1 MKQIITLLFAALPLI
16 SFSQSDPREFN
27 HGTCIVKYLDNNDN
41 IKYYLTWSSS
51 YPDGWEHDIY
61 KSKIYFDT
69 NGNLVT
75 ETPDQVFINTN
86 EAQEPVNSVIN
97 SDNNYMLTVWEDGSG
112 ANAPNVSGQI
122 NLPDGTIIKQN
133 WIIAGGSG
141 SQHSAYTSHL
151 SDKFLIFYADEAPP
165 STGGAVVKAKVINDT
180 TGNELQTIN
189 LTPNNEDHW
198 WPVSVSNSDNT
209 KTLVVWGND
218 GYSVRGT
225 VLKDNSGIIEEV
237 GTQQDYL
244 TNTQQYYYQVTWL
257 DHISKFLLIARNG
270 ANNNITDESKICLI
284 DTLGNIT
291 NSKLVNGGILREAKM
306 IAKWSA
312 NHQSYS
318 IFYPSGTNSLT
329 QIFINSTGTI
339 SSTSNQ
345 ITNLPELS
353 NIQWP
358 STGIWAEF
366 IENTNGNDLFG
377 NDYIALFIM
386 NDIKSNNIIK
396 IPVRLDAELIT
407 SLSLVDTN
415 NTEFQIYPNPC
426 KNSIYFSDEYLGLD
440 YIIYSTNGKVITK
453 NTVTNN
459 SVDISFLENGNYLI
473 YFKTKTFKITKIN

>member
-1 MKQIITLLFAALPLI
+1 MKTLKCSLNRIKKIKINNLQNYLHMKQIITLLFATLPFI
-16 SFSQSDPREFN
+16 SFSQNTSDPREFN
-27 HGTCIVKYLDNNDN
+27 HGTCIVKYLDNNN
-41 IKYYLTWSSS
+41 NKYYLTWSSS
-51 YPDGWEHDIY
+51 YPGGWEHNIY
-61 KSKIYFDT
+61 NSKIYFDT

-75 ETPDQVFINTN
+75 ETPDQVSINDN

-97 SDNNYMLTVWEDGSG
+97 HNNNYMLSVWEDGSG
-112 ANAPNVSGQI
+112 TDAPNVKGRI
-122 NLPDGTIIKQN
+122 NLPGAVNAIKEN
-133 WIIAGGSG
+133 WTIAGGNG

-151 SDKFLIFYADEAPP
+151 SNRFLIFYADEQAP
-165 STGGAVVKAKVINDT
+165 TGVTLAGAVVKAKVINDI
-180 TGNELQTIN
+180 TGESNPLLPIN
-189 LTPNNEDHW
+189 LTPNDEDNW

-209 KTLVVWGND
+209 RTLVVWGD
-218 GYSVRGT
+218 GNSVKGT
-225 VLKDNSGIIEEV
+225 VLKDNSGNIQM
-237 GTQQDYL
+237 TSLQQVYL

-270 ANNNITDESKICLI
+270 ADNNITDESKICLI

-329 QIFINSTGTI
+329 QIFIDSTGTI

-377 NDYIALFIM
+377 NDHIALFIM
-386 NDIKSNNIIK
+386 NDTNSNDIVK
-396 IPVRLDAELIT
+396 IPVRLR
-407 SLSLVDTN
+407 
-415 NTEFQIYPNPC
+415 F
-426 KNSIYFSDEYLGLD
+426 
-440 YIIYSTNGKVITK
+440 
-453 NTVTNN
+453 
-459 SVDISFLENGNYLI
+459 
-473 YFKTKTFKITKIN
+473 

>member
-1 MKQIITLLFAALPLI
+1 MKQIITLLFATLPLI

-27 HGTCIVKYLDNNDN
+27 HGTCIVKYLDNN
-41 IKYYLTWSSS
+41 KYYLTWSSS
-51 YPDGWEHDIY
+51 YPYGWEHDIY

-122 NLPDGTIIKQN
+122 NLPDGTIIRQN

-237 GTQQDYL
+237 GAQQDYL

-291 NSKLVNGGILREAKM
+291 NSTLVNGGILREAKM

-353 NIQWP
+353 TIEWT

-366 IENTNGNDLFG
+366 VEDNNGNDLFG

-386 NDIKSNNIIK
+386 NDTNSNNIIK

-415 NTEFQIYPNPC
+415 NTDFQIYPNPC
-426 KNSIYFSDEYLGLD
+426 KNSIYFSNEYLGLD

>member
-1 MKQIITLLFAALPLI
+1 
-16 SFSQSDPREFN
+16 
-27 HGTCIVKYLDNNDN
+27 
-41 IKYYLTWSSS
+41 
-51 YPDGWEHDIY
+51 
-61 KSKIYFDT
+61 
-69 NGNLVT
+69 
-75 ETPDQVFINTN
+75 
-86 EAQEPVNSVIN
+86 
-97 SDNNYMLTVWEDGSG
+97 MLTVWEDGSG

-122 NLPDGTIIKQN
+122 NLPDGTIIRQN

-270 ANNNITDESKICLI
+270 ADNNITDESKICLI

-366 IENTNGNDLFG
+366 IEDTNGNDLFG

-386 NDIKSNNIIK
+386 NDINSNNIIK

-415 NTEFQIYPNPC
+415 NTDFQIYPNPC
-426 KNSIYFSDEYLGLD
+426 KNSIYFSNEYLGLD
-440 YIIYSTNGKVITK
+440 YIIYSINGEVITK

-459 SVDISFLENGNYLI
+459 MIDLSFLENGNYLI